1 MQTKHLFLTAIL
13 LVFSMLVVAAPV
25 DPMRALEV
33 AEQFAPQQAKGKGI
47 KSKTTPEQ
55 SYEIVYTH
63 RMPNSD
69 RAAFFVVKLGEK
81 GFVIISAND
90 VANPILGYSYTNS
103 WPTSISA
110 EGDTLLPP
118 QVLSYLNDMA
128 LQIETAIEKYPSLES
143 SEEWNNVGQKAVRKT
158 SARKSADA
166 LPDSV
171 GPLLTTTWGQGQYYN
186 ALCPEDAN
194 GEDGHVPTGCV
205 ATAMAQI
212 INYWGQKE
220 EIKTRGIHSYD
231 SQYGNLT
238 VNYDSTSYDF
248 TNMPDALTAESTPE
262 QINAV
267 AKLMY
272 ECGVAVN
279 MQYDT
284 WASGA
289 YNEDVPSAL
298 INHFAFA
305 YTLGLASR
313 TLYSN
318 VEWKDSLR
326 ANIQRGEPI
335 CYSGNDVFASHA
347 FVLDGYTHN
356 DYFHFNFGWNGDADG
371 WYLIDAINPSYGFNY
386 WQTAIMGIR
395 PNQDLQTVI
404 CHSGHSQLLNKHQF
418 NVTEPIDVYSY
429 RKGSNYIAINERLS
443 KSFVT
448 FTPEDSS
455 EQLVLDML
463 EIDKDQAIVVY
474 DGASGDSLVRVINT
488 RSYHHYEGDASDTV
502 FQNMA
507 GTDFSPIVSTRH
519 GLKIVTYSNER
530 LPYGF
535 HLRVSNASD
544 CRMVSNLQI
553 HETADGFHVSW
564 KNNGDATSW
573 QVKVGNDIYTCDTT
587 YIQLKGLS
595 PNTSYTIQ
603 VRSVCG
609 ENYSSWNSIEV
620 NKRVYWTDLVKS
632 EPDGYFLNGDTIH
645 ITSSEGLAWISH
657 IVDSLYWKYE
667 DNQNLWEF
675 GQDPY
680 LYKVISIENDLNLGD
695 YQWTTI
701 REWRGHVCG
710 NNHVINNLNSENL
723 FGNIFD
729 ANISD
734 VSFQNSN
741 LNVIADAGAIAGSI
755 HNCIVRNC
763 SSINYRISSSESNNG
778 GLFGNATDSKIIN
791 CYAYGEMYGLL
802 GFGGLIGVSYNSEIL
817 NCVTSLGESF
827 NWSEVISGHTWRG
840 LITEGFNKG
849 AIDNCFADINKAKR
863 SWGDDNNP
871 EYVRLAK
878 RAYFLGNVQ
887 EVGSIENLAVFNS
900 TNTQGLLLADTA
912 VNYTLADHKNVV
924 DALNDYVKRQNDST
938 LRTWRWDEDL
948 NLPVLDAFY
957 QVTCPNV
964 SDIQAEN
971 IAYQDG
977 FAVVL
982 SWKENG
988 DAQEW
993 QVKYKITNQPD
1004 STTKMFTT
1012 NTTIDTIKGLTL
1024 GEEYTFFVRPIC
1036 DIVDTVGWGDS
1047 YSFFVDKIYW
1057 KDVVT
1062 SQPEGYYRTDD
1073 GNILVSS
1080 AEGLVWF
1087 VKTDILRPADT
1098 LFILND
1104 INMEGYRWSPI
1115 GTVYGGVIE
1124 GAGHTISN
1132 INCNENINNT
1142 SSSEIGFISYASDNT
1157 TIQNLIIKNSSFI
1170 GNNKVGSIFGTGYDV
1185 NIINCHVIDTKVQG
1199 VSYIGGLG
1207 GYYLPFNDA
1216 CKISNCSASGIV
1228 LGDNNTGGLVGE
1240 HWRATISNCYTN
1252 CNLLP
1257 SNIRTTTNQVGGLM
1271 GYSSGKVYNCY
1282 STSQLNVE
1290 LQDAIGTLIGHVG
1303 NGECKFIYAQQN
1315 KQISQIGG
1323 ISGVGTIIADT
1334 SSFINN
1340 QLQSAITIGN
1350 SSYTNLLEALNA
1362 WVDANNSEGQ
1372 YLHWV
1377 EDTANVNDG
1386 YPILK
1391 QEPIALPKYIIT
1403 FCNDDGTILQ
1413 QDTLELGE
1421 MPEYRGG
1428 IPTKDSTEQ
1437 YNYTFIGWYQELVP
1451 ATKDV
1456 TYYAQYESTL
1466 NQYEINFYDWDG
1478 TLLQSTMVNY
1488 GEWPAYYN
1496 SDPWREADAQYTYNF
1511 SGWSPELSVVTGNQS
1526 YTAQYEATLNQYEI
1540 NFYNWDGTLLQSSMV
1555 NYGEWPTY
1563 YNSEPT
1569 RESDAQYTYTFTGWS
1584 PELDWVTGA
1593 ANYYAQ
1599 YESTLN
1605 QYEITFYDWDG
1616 TLLYSGWDYYG
1627 DYPFYGGVTPTRESD
1642 AQYTYTFTGW
1652 SPQLDIVTGHQS
1664 YYAQYEAT
1672 LNQYEITFLN
1682 WDGEVL
1688 QSTMVD
1694 YGAMPEYFGVTP
1706 TKPEDDQYVYTFSG
1720 WEPEITIVVA
1730 YAEYTA
1736 QYDATDKVTTVIE
1749 NTQSD
1754 EVKTY
1759 KILRNNKIFIIRG
1772 DKVYSILG
1780 HVIEDW
1786 MPLGL

>member
-33 AEQFAPQQAKGKGI
+33 AEQFAPQSAKAKRI
-47 KSKTTPEQ
+47 KSKTASEQ

-69 RAAFFVVKLGEK
+69 RAAFYVVKLGEK
-81 GFVIISAND
+81 GFVIISADD

-110 EGDTLLPP
+110 QGDTLLPP
-118 QVLSYLNDMA
+118 QVLSFLNNMA
-128 LQIETAIEKYPSLES
+128 LQIETAIEKYPNLDS

-158 SARKSADA
+158 PARKSADA

-186 ALCPEDAN
+186 ALCPEDAG

-212 INYWGQKE
+212 INYWGEKE

-248 TNMPDALTAESTPE
+248 ANMPDALTAESTPE

-279 MQYDT
+279 MQYSAGT
-284 WASGA
+284 SGA
-289 YNEDVPSAL
+289 YNEDVSSAL

-305 YTLGLASR
+305 HTLGLASR

-335 CYSGNDVFASHA
+335 YYSGNDVFAGHA
-347 FVLDGYTHN
+347 FVLDGYTHD
-356 DYFHFNFGWNGDADG
+356 DYFHFNFGWNGNADG
-371 WYLIDAINPSYGFNY
+371 WYLIDAINPSYGFY
-386 WQTAIMGIR
+386 DWQTAIMGIR

-404 CHSGHSQLLNKHQF
+404 CLSDHSQLLNKHQY

-429 RKGSNYIAINERLS
+429 RKGSNYIAINETLS

-448 FTPEDSS
+448 FTPEDTS

-535 HLRVSNASD
+535 HLRVSNVSD

-587 YIQLKGLS
+587 YILLNGLS

-701 REWRGHVCG
+701 REWSGHVCG

-723 FGNIFD
+723 FGNISD

-741 LNVIADAGAIAGSI
+741 LNVIAHAGAIAGSI

-763 SSINYRISSSESNNG
+763 SSINYRISSRESNNG

-840 LITEGFNKG
+840 LITEGFNNG

-863 SWGDDNNP
+863 SWGDDNDP

-878 RAYFLGNVQ
+878 RAYFLGDVQ

-1004 STTKMFTT
+1004 TTTRMFTT

-1036 DIVDTVGWGDS
+1036 DIADTIGWGNS
-1047 YSFFVDKIYW
+1047 HSFFVDKIYW
-1057 KDVVT
+1057 KDVVR
-1062 SQPEGYYRTDD
+1062 SRPEGFHETEN
-1073 GNILVSS
+1073 GNILISS

-1087 VKTDILRPADT
+1087 ANNDFLWYGDT
-1098 LFILND
+1098 LFILKD
-1104 INMEGYRWSPI
+1104 IDMGGYRWSPMRN
-1115 GTVYGGVIE
+1115 VYGVIE
-1124 GAGHTISN
+1124 GGGHIISN
-1132 INCNENINNT
+1132 IYCNENINDNN
-1142 SSSEIGFISYASDNT
+1142 SREIGLLGYVSENT
-1157 TIQNLIIKNSSFI
+1157 IIQNLIIKNSSFI
-1170 GNNKVGSIFGTGYDV
+1170 GNNRVGSIFGIGYDV
-1185 NIINCHVIDTKVQG
+1185 NIINCQVINTEVRG
-1199 VSYIGGLG
+1199 VSYVGGLG
-1207 GYYLPFNDA
+1207 GSYLPFIDA
-1216 CKISNCSASGIV
+1216 CKISNCSVSGIIY
-1228 LGDNNTGGLVGE
+1228 GDNNTGGLVGE

-1252 CNLLP
+1252 CNILP

-1290 LQDAIGTLIGHVG
+1290 LQDAIGTLIGQIG
-1303 NGECKFIYAQQN
+1303 DGEYKFIYAQQN

-1323 ISGVGTIIADT
+1323 IGGVDTIIADT

-1377 EDTANVNDG
+1377 ADTANVNGG
-1386 YPILK
+1386 YPIFR

-1421 MPEYRGG
+1421 MPEYRRG

-1437 YNYTFIGWYQELVP
+1437 YNYTFIGWNQELVP

-1456 TYYAQYESTL
+1456 TYYAQYEE
-1466 NQYEINFYDWDG
+1466 NINVYDVTFYDWDG
-1478 TLLQSTMVNY
+1478 TLLQN
-1488 GEWPAYYN
+1488 
-1496 SDPWREADAQYTYNF
+1496 
-1511 SGWSPELSVVTGNQS
+1511 
-1526 YTAQYEATLNQYEI
+1526 
-1540 NFYNWDGTLLQSSMV
+1540 SMV
-1555 NYGEWPTY
+1555 NYGEMPVYTGIT
-1563 YNSEPT
+1563 PT

-1584 PELDWVTGA
+1584 PELSVVTGA
-1593 ANYYAQ
+1593 
-1599 YESTLN
+1599 
-1605 QYEITFYDWDG
+1605 
-1616 TLLYSGWDYYG
+1616 
-1627 DYPFYGGVTPTRESD
+1627 
-1642 AQYTYTFTGW
+1642 
-1652 SPQLDIVTGHQS
+1652 QS
-1664 YYAQYEAT
+1664 YTAQYEAT
-1672 LNQYEITFLN
+1672 LNQYDVTFYN
-1682 WDGEVL
+1682 WNGEVL

-1694 YGAMPEYFGVTP
+1694 YGAMPEYLGVTP

-1780 HVIEDW
+1780 HMIEDW